1 MGCKNCDKDSDG
13 SLARGLGDTLARVI
27 HSTTGIKPCDDCTR
41 RKEKLNKWFPYTKR
55 SVDT

>member
-1 MGCKNCDKDSDG
+1 MEKEKDESRSG
-13 SLARGLGDTLARVI
+13 GLGDTLARVI
-27 HSTTGIKPCDDCTR
+27 HSTTGIKPCDNCTR

>member
-1 MGCKNCDKDSDG
+1 MEKEKDEPRS
-13 SLARGLGDTLARVI
+13 RGFGDTLARVI
-27 HSTTGIKPCDDCTR
+27 HSTTGIEPCDNCTR